1 MLEAF
6 VAFDAAEVAL
16 QRLAENPD
24 LRAGSKRKLRSARRD
39 GGPANNG
46 DGFAF
51 DLKKDRKLVHG
62 CVLTVRV
69 LFRVRPNSS

>member
-39 GGPANNG
+39 GGAANNG

-51 DLKKDRKLVHG
+51 YLKKDR
-62 CVLTVRV
+62 
-69 LFRVRPNSS
+69 